1 MLPPWAISLI
11 ITVLQKTGAI
21 NWLDGLA
28 IRGGLDG
35 LAALKKVKTY
45 SSSSDFPEQKSNFTS

>member
-21 NWLDGLA
+21 NWLEGLA

-35 LAALKKVKTY
+35 LEALKKVKTY
-45 SSSSDFPEQKSNFTS
+45 SAPSDFPEQKSNFTP